1 MGAVARGTPFSSTT
15 VTWCSVVSA
24 VVDTAAVVD
33 ADAVV
38 GAATAAVGASAAA
51 MTAMPA
57 RNPEVA
63 RPVTSTL
70 LAAALR
76 ASEPPAARRS
86 ASWARRASRSGVGAE
101 GGVIGVIRS
110 TTTRPCA
117 ARGLADRLQPVS
129 APAVGF

>member
-1 MGAVARGTPFSSTT
+1 MPFSSTT
-15 VTWCSVVSA
+15 VTSWTVVSVMVDGTTVVAVSA
-24 VVDTAAVVD
+24 VT
-33 ADAVV
+33 
-38 GAATAAVGASAAA
+38 GAATGVDGASALA
-51 MTAMPA
+51 MTAMAA
-57 RNPEVA
+57 RQPDVA

-110 TTTRPCA
+110 TTTRPFDE
-117 ARGLADRLQPVS
+117 RGLADRLQPVS
-129 APAVGF
+129 APTAGF